1 MRRADR
7 LFQLV
12 QILRGGRIHTAA
24 SLALDLEV
32 SERTLYRDI
41 RDLIASGVPIEGEAG
56 IGYVMRE
63 GFDLPPLMF
72 TATEVEALV
81 MGARMVEAW
90 ADEKLAA
97 HARNVLSKVHAV
109 LPKKLATRI
118 DNLPLYAMDFHVP
131 GEMRANLEPVR
142 RAVSGRNLLRFK
154 YRRADGS
161 ESARV
166 VRPLGL
172 YFWGKLWTLAAWCE
186 LRRDF
191 RNFRPDRMSQ
201 VEVLDEVF
209 ELDPEREL
217 DAYMAFLREC
227 DA

>member
-41 RDLIASGVPIEGEAG
+41 RDLVASGVPIEGEAG
-56 IGYVMRE
+56 IGYRMRD

-72 TATEVEALV
+72 TSAEVEALV

-90 ADEKLAA
+90 ADEKLAG

-109 LPKKLATRI
+109 LPKQLAARI
-118 DNLPLYAMDFHVP
+118 DKLPLYALDFHVP
-131 GEMRANLEPVR
+131 GEMRQNLEPVR
-142 RAVSGRNLLRFK
+142 RAVSGRNLLRFN
-154 YRRADGS
+154 YQRADGGK
-161 ESARV
+161 SARV

-191 RNFRPDRMSQ
+191 RNFRPDRMSG

-209 ELDPEREL
+209 ALDPEREL
-217 DAYMAFLREC
+217 DAYITCMHDSR
-227 DA
+227 D